1 MTSAGAKLLG
11 ISTPGTEKILE
22 GRAHVLLKA
31 CISPECHMLCNRGT
45 MHNLETFLTCPLVP
59 TCQRISKRADD
70 DNEGK
75 GHGSAFWCFSIA
87 VVKFYDDAFFDEA
100 SWKTWHNC
108 HRLLW
113 QQTWFSPFCAC
124 TITQVPCNPA
134 PSAPFF
140 FFFLWAL
147 ARRMVQL
154 VCAVCAWNILSS
166 SQAIIQTVACR
177 YWGTGY
183 LTSPQWFFFVTFVP
197 HLRRCSTKFQLLSDS
212 VCQRHRPWCLW
223 RNWQLRHFQIKS
235 FISLN
240 FYLFTSLLCCGRP
253 LWHVQ

>member
-140 FFFLWAL
+140 FFS
-147 ARRMVQL
+147 V
-154 VCAVCAWNILSS
+154 S
-166 SQAIIQTVACR
+166 
-177 YWGTGY
+177 
-183 LTSPQWFFFVTFVP
+183 TSPQNGTTCMCCMRMKYFILESGHHTNSSVP
-197 HLRRCSTKFQLLSDS
+197 VL
-212 VCQRHRPWCLW
+212 
-223 RNWQLRHFQIKS
+223 RNWLPNLSSMIFFCYLCTTSETLFNKVPIVIGLCLSKTQTLMFMTELTIATFSNQV
-235 FISLN
+235 
-240 FYLFTSLLCCGRP
+240 FY
-253 LWHVQ
+253 